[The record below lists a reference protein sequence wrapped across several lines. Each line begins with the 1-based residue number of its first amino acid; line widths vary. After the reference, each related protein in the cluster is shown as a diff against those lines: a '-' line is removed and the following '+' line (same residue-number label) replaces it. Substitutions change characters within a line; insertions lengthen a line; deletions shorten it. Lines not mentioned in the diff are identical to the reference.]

1 MRILLIE
8 DDPEMVEIVSLC
20 FEIRWP
26 DANVLHAQLGEDGVA
41 MARSENPDI
50 VILDL
55 GLPDM
60 DGFDVCAEIRSSSE
74 VPIVMLTVR
83 DTLEEIMKG
92 LELGAD
98 DYMTKPFKPVEF
110 LARISTLLRRT
121 HMPHLRDIGMVFQR
135 DDVVIDFV
143 RGRVYAN
150 HEPVDLGPLEYR
162 IFHYLVKNEGNVVPG
177 QALLEYI
184 WGSEDGGRQDVLEAG
199 FAKLRDTMYAYP
211 MIRKLLEEEP
221 TEGYSFARGTVV
233 PSKFQRAKRS

>member
-1 MRILLIE
+1 MRILVIE
-8 DDPEMVEIVSLC
+8 DDPEVVEILSLC

-26 DANVLHAQLGEDGVA
+26 DANILHVQLGEDGVR
-41 MARSENPDI
+41 MASVENPDI

-60 DGFDVCAEIRSSSE
+60 DGFDVCAQIRSSSE
-74 VPIVMLTVR
+74 VPIVVLTVR

-98 DYMTKPFKPVEF
+98 DYITKPFKPVEF

-121 HMPHLRDIGMVFQR
+121 HMPHLREIGMVFQR
-135 DDVVIDFV
+135 ENVVIDFG

-150 HEPVDLGPLEYR
+150 HEPVNLGPVEYR

-184 WGSEDGGRQDVLEAG
+184 WGQEVGDKQNALEAG
-199 FAKLRDTMYAYP
+199 FAKLRDSMSTYP
-211 MIRKLLEEEP
+211 MIWKLLEEEP
-221 TEGYSFARGTVV
+221 TEGYSFARGPV
-233 PSKFQRAKRS
+233 PLGKLQEAKRG

>member
-26 DANVLHAQLGEDGVA
+26 DAKVLHAQLGEYGVA

-60 DGFDVCAEIRSSSE
+60 DGFDVCAQIRSSSE

-150 HEPVDLGPLEYR
+150 REPVTLGPLEYR

-184 WGSEDGGRQDVLEAG
+184 WGREDGDRQDVLEAG

-221 TEGYSFARGTVV
+221 TEGYSFARGTVA
-233 PSKFQRAKRS
+233 PSKLQRAKRS